1 MMKFPWFSK
10 KSTHP
15 SALPWYRAWASDG
28 LTVVRDPQRL
38 AASVAATAQLLD
50 ALDLPGLLEQLE
62 DEGFALPVED
72 GFLIPWDQVY
82 ALQAHSGFASSLP
95 LLELP
100 PATSASPVLESHQS
114 LADPHFAITIN
125 RWHDG
130 SGRTLPVKHL
140 HGAIIETA
148 KGPGLLSRAV
158 WTTLQHINAFQR
170 RAEIDRTDLFH
181 RRQWGIIRQS
191 ALAANARLDD
201 FLYRT
206 VVITPEKLTIGLR
219 HAEVSGTRVVEVSPS
234 FNGAPENWLEA
245 FDNRR
250 DVPNRYDFPTPE
262 GILQV
267 LVTPEVQTVL
277 RQIKRLDRRRVA
289 GSRAEAFA
297 VNPFA
302 ALGEDA
308 AHVIDAEQFERE
320 RERAGLVFDRF
331 FAHIHPDAMGYPEQV
346 GLRIESTQHTD
357 AAEAEIRWFSDDH
370 ELETFINAVERALHQ
385 QRQVY
390 TWSGFEFEL
399 WGDTPGEVE
408 RLRAVLAER
417 QTPQILV
424 SYAQIYDLSR
434 YSARIEDIG
443 VEKPYYSPYIA
454 KKKDDE
460 GWFPDNILPLISFQP
475 EGATEPVVIPLT
487 PPIREQLEA
496 KCREAKA
503 AGQPTFQIKGF
514 PQPIPVREAE
524 TILQTFTE
532 VLADVDQGAFD
543 PNRVKKPPVA
553 EGNNKRLLIKSNID
567 KIDYE
572 EVRRDILNAYPTT
585 PTLPQALREDT
596 RLLSHQCE
604 GVARLQHLFRKSPTH
619 CRGVILADDMGLGK
633 TLQLLTLIAWAF
645 EQDPA
650 LEPALI
656 VAPVSLLENWEEET
670 QKFFKPDHLPLLT
683 LYGSAIQAVRVSR
696 DSIDAQLAEEGL
708 VKFLRPGWRQG
719 ARLVLT
725 TYETLRDFEF
735 SFAEEPWS
743 IMVCDEAQ
751 KIKNP
756 NTLMT
761 RSAKK
766 QNVRFKIAC
775 TGTPVENTLADL
787 WCLFDFVQP
796 GLLGALNEFGRR
808 YRRPIEA
815 QTDEEKARVEELRAR
830 IDPQIIRRTK
840 AQVAK
845 DLPQKLEQDYRIPLS
860 PHQRALYAH
869 AIDSFKKRNNPDVL
883 TPFKNH
889 LGLLQYLRL
898 ICTDPRRHGLEAF
911 KPEPLA
917 EYRDKAPK
925 LHWLLEVLSLIQRR
939 AEKAIIFC
947 EFRAIQRLLKYYI
960 EQVFSFSP
968 DIINGDTQASAKAA
982 DSRQKRIK
990 AFQAKAGF
998 GAIILSPVAIGFGVN
1013 IQAANHVIHYT
1024 RHWNPAKEDQATDRA
1039 YRIGATKDVHV
1050 YYPVIHAD
1058 DFTTFEMKLH
1068 ELLNPKRELASDMLN
1083 GTGEIS
1089 PSDFDLAD
1097 VIPASDGF
1105 ALDARITLD
1114 DVLQMRPDYFEGLVA
1129 ALWQQ
1134 RGFPEV
1140 QRTPTRGDHG
1150 IDVVALHRPHGELI
1164 QCKTSSCENAQLG
1177 WDAIKDVVA
1186 GAATYERRHPDVQ
1199 FKRVCVTNQF
1209 FNATT
1214 QRHAENNHVELYDQ
1228 QHLAQ
1233 FLKDYPVRLLEVERF
1248 LYTDWNQA

>member
-1 MMKFPWFSK
+1 MKFTWFRK
-10 KSTHP
+10 KTEP
-15 SALPWYRAWASDG
+15 QPALSWHRVWTTDG
-28 LTVVRDPQRL
+28 LAIVRDPQRL
-38 AASVAATAQLLD
+38 TAIEAATAQRLN
-50 ALDLPGLLEQLE
+50 APDLPGLLEQLE
-62 DEGFALPVED
+62 DEGFALPTEND
-72 GFLIPWDQVY
+72 LLIPWDQIY

-100 PATSASPVLESHQS
+100 PTTPASPVLESRHS
-114 LADPHFAITIN
+114 LTDPHFAITVS

-130 SGRTLPVKHL
+130 SGRNLPVKRL
-140 HGAIIETA
+140 HGAVIETA
-148 KGPGLLSRAV
+148 NGYGLLSQAV
-158 WTTLQHINAFQR
+158 WTTLQHISAFQR
-170 RAEIDRTDLFH
+170 RSETERNDLFH
-181 RRQWGIIRQS
+181 RRQWGVIRQA

-219 HAEVSGTRVVEVSPS
+219 HTEIGGTRVVEVSPN
-234 FNGAPENWLEA
+234 FTGAPENWLEA

-277 RQIKRLDRRRVA
+277 TQIKRFDRRRVA
-289 GSRAEAFA
+289 GSRAEAFI

-308 AHVIDAEQFERE
+308 ARVIDAEQFERE
-320 RERAGLVFDRF
+320 RERAGLAFDRF
-331 FAHIHPDAMGYPEQV
+331 FAHIHPDAVGYPEQI
-346 GLRIESTQHTD
+346 GLRIETAQRAD
-357 AAEAEIRWFSDDH
+357 AAEGGIRWFSDDH
-370 ELETFINAVERALHQ
+370 ELEAFITAVERALNQ
-385 QRQVY
+385 QRQICA
-390 TWSGFEFEL
+390 WSGFEFEL
-399 WGDTPGEVE
+399 RGDTPDEVE
-408 RLRAVLAER
+408 RLRAALAER
-417 QTPQILV
+417 QTPRILV
-424 SYAQIYDLSR
+424 SYAQVYDLRR

-443 VEKPYYSPYIA
+443 VEKPYYSPYIT

-460 GWFPDNILPLISFQP
+460 GWFPDNILPLIAFQP
-475 EGATEPVVIPLT
+475 EGAAEPVVIPLT
-487 PPIREQLEA
+487 PLIREQLENA
-496 KCREAKA
+496 CQVAKA
-503 AGQPTFQIKGF
+503 AGQTTFQLKGF
-514 PQPIPVREAE
+514 PQPIPVQEAE
-524 TILQTFTE
+524 AILQTFTE
-532 VLADVDQGAFD
+532 VLADAQHGAFD
-543 PNRVKKPPVA
+543 PTREKKSPGLPGNDNRLRIKP
-553 EGNNKRLLIKSNID
+553 NIQN
-567 KIDYE
+567 IDYE
-572 EVRRDILNAYPTT
+572 EVRRGILTAYSAMPE
-585 PTLPQALREDT
+585 LPQALRKDA

-604 GVARLQHLFRKSPTH
+604 GVARLQHLFRKSPNH

-650 LEPALI
+650 LDPALI

-670 QKFFKPDHLPLLT
+670 QKFFKPDALPLLT
-683 LYGSAIQAVRVSR
+683 LYGSAIQALRVPR
-696 DSIDAQLAEEGL
+696 ASIDAQLAQEGL

-719 ARLVLT
+719 ARLMLT

-735 SFAEEPWS
+735 SFAEEAWS

-756 NTLMT
+756 NALMT

-775 TGTPVENTLADL
+775 TGTPVENTLTDL

-796 GLLGALNEFGRR
+796 GLLGSLNEFGRC

-815 QTDEEKARVEELRAR
+815 QTDEEKVRVEELRAR

-845 DLPQKLEQDYRIPLS
+845 DLPQKLEQDCRIPLS
-860 PHQRALYAH
+860 THQRALYAH
-869 AIDSFKKRNNPDVL
+869 AIDSFRKRNNPDVL

-898 ICTDPRRHGLEAF
+898 ICTDPHRHGLEAF

-917 EYRDKAPK
+917 EYRHKAPK
-925 LHWLLEVLSLIQRR
+925 LHWLLGILSLIQHR

-968 DIINGDTQASAKAA
+968 DIINGDTQASARAA

-990 AFQAKAGF
+990 AFQAKPGF
-998 GAIILSPVAIGFGVN
+998 GAIILSPVAVGFGVN

-1039 YRIGATKDVHV
+1039 YRIGATKDVQV
-1050 YYPVIHAD
+1050 YYPVTHAD
-1058 DFTTFEMKLH
+1058 DFTTFDMKLH
-1068 ELLNPKRELASDMLN
+1068 ELLIRKRELASDMLN

-1097 VIPASDGF
+1097 VIPTSDGL

-1129 ALWQQ
+1129 ALWRQ
-1134 RGFPEV
+1134 RGYPEV

-1150 IDVVALHRPHGELI
+1150 VDVVALHRPQGELI
-1164 QCKTSSCENAQLG
+1164 QCKTSSIENAQLS

-1186 GAATYERRHPDVQ
+1186 GAATYERRHPDVR
-1199 FKRVCVTNQF
+1199 FKKTCVTNQF
-1209 FNATT
+1209 FNATA

-1228 QHLAQ
+1228 RRLAEL
-1233 FLKDYPVRLLEVERF
+1233 LKNYPVRLLDIERF